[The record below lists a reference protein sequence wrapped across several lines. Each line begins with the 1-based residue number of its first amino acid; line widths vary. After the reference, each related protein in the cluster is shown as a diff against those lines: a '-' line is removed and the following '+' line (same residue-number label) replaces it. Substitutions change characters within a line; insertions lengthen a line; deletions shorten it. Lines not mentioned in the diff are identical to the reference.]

1 MKPIRSGSRLAHL
14 PCALAG
20 EKLKTWRSKKQS
32 KISPTLRWKL
42 LSFVSKGSPKMLL
55 ADLAAAA
62 SLSTPPGCFHQY
74 LTAVLVF
81 PQIPAAAS
89 PFSPFTSEAELA
101 PPSSGLGPQC
111 KDMGAYPFGLWACQR
126 CDPLPREVSCAG
138 GKRSRR
144 EYKWEW
150 RKITETP
157 LISGWFPAVGPGKPR
172 GSHRK
177 RPKEIPSFCSL

>member
-1 MKPIRSGSRLAHL
+1 
-14 PCALAG
+14 
-20 EKLKTWRSKKQS
+20 
-32 KISPTLRWKL
+32 
-42 LSFVSKGSPKMLL
+42 MLL
-55 ADLAAAA
+55 AGLVAAA
-62 SLSTPPGCFHQY
+62 SLSTPPGCFHQR
-74 LTAVLVF
+74 LTPLLVF
-81 PQIPAAAS
+81 PQIPAADS

-101 PPSSGLGPQC
+101 LAPSVLWSWTTVQRHGSLS
-111 KDMGAYPFGLWACQR
+111 LWALGLPA

-138 GKRSRR
+138 GKGSRR